1 MFLSPW
7 EHVLELVV
15 IEVIVESE
23 ALVSA
28 DDLGTVS
35 WEKCIL
41 ESTLNNSF
49 HLRAA
54 SWGCFKNLKILE
66 WITALGPQIV
76 LSIDFVSARNL
87 SHQRSA
93 SCHWGHRRKSRQLNY
108 RAPAHAN
115 SFKFAFMTSAIK
127 FVIIIRQ
134 AGLMTSVD
142 YIATKPP
149 TVEKT

>member
-54 SWGCFKNLKILE
+54 S
-66 WITALGPQIV
+66 
-76 LSIDFVSARNL
+76 
-87 SHQRSA
+87 
-93 SCHWGHRRKSRQLNY
+93 
-108 RAPAHAN
+108 
-115 SFKFAFMTSAIK
+115 
-127 FVIIIRQ
+127 
-134 AGLMTSVD
+134 
-142 YIATKPP
+142 
-149 TVEKT
+149 

>member
-1 MFLSPW
+1 MFLSPRK
-7 EHVLELVV
+7 HVLELVV

-66 WITALGPQIV
+66 WITALGRHKLSFLLILYRQEIYRTTEV
-76 LSIDFVSARNL
+76 LVVIEVIAEN
-87 SHQRSA
+87 
-93 SCHWGHRRKSRQLNY
+93 
-108 RAPAHAN
+108 HAN
-115 SFKFAFMTSAIK
+115 
-127 FVIIIRQ
+127 
-134 AGLMTSVD
+134 
-142 YIATKPP
+142 
-149 TVEKT
+149 